1 MYNVEWTENAL
12 EDLGRLDKTVARR
25 IMSKIEWFSEHF
37 ENIIPQP
44 LSGDLAGV
52 YKFRIGDYRVIYMIE
67 NESISIQAVGHRR
80 DIYKR

>member
-1 MYNVEWTENAL
+1 L

-25 IMSKIEWFSEHF
+25 IISKIEWFSEHF
-37 ENIIPQP
+37 DNIIPQP

-67 NESISIQAVGHRR
+67 DESISIQATGHRR

>member
-1 MYNVEWTENAL
+1 MFGINRVVFGTLRQYN
-12 EDLGRLDKTVARR
+12 
-25 IMSKIEWFSEHF
+25 S
-37 ENIIPQP
+37 QP

-67 NESISIQAVGHRR
+67 DESISIQAVGHRR

>member
-1 MYNVEWTENAL
+1 MHNVEWTENAL
-12 EDLGRLDKTVARR
+12 EYLDRRDKPVARR

-37 ENIIPQP
+37 DNIIPQP

-67 NESISIQAVGHRR
+67 DESISIQAAGHKR

>member
-1 MYNVEWTENAL
+1 M

-25 IMSKIEWFSEHF
+25 IISKIEWFSEHF
-37 ENIIPQP
+37 DNIIPQP

-67 NESISIQAVGHRR
+67 DESISIQAAGHKR

>member
-1 MYNVEWTENAL
+1 M

-25 IMSKIEWFSEHF
+25 IISKIEWFSEHF
-37 ENIIPQP
+37 DNIIPQP

-67 NESISIQAVGHRR
+67 DESISIQATGHRR

>member
-1 MYNVEWTENAL
+1 L

-25 IMSKIEWFSEHF
+25 IISKIEWFSEHF
-37 ENIIPQP
+37 DNIIPQP

-67 NESISIQAVGHRR
+67 DESISIQAAGHKR